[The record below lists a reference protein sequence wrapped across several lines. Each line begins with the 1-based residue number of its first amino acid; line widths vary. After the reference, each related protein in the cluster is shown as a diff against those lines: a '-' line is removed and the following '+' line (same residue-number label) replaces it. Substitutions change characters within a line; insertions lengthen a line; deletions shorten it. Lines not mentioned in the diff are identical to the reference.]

1 MNIGEIAEKLIR
13 KIKGEDEMGIELE
26 IEDLLSDEEEPDEGL
41 ESESAGG
48 WVQTIEDK
56 DDDDDDPSFGD
67 DPSNAAKGEEGE
79 ESGEWIQQDADKTD
93 LQAFGQGGS
102 DATNED
108 TLLTEL
114 KMDDEL
120 ADSEDHEILEYLE
133 DVSADELVK
142 EMRGVV
148 AELKR
153 GKK

>member
-1 MNIGEIAEKLIR
+1 M
-13 KIKGEDEMGIELE
+13 
-26 IEDLLSDEEEPDEGL
+26 
-41 ESESAGG
+41 
-48 WVQTIEDK
+48 QTIEDK
-56 DDDDDDPSFGD
+56 DDDDLSFED

-79 ESGEWIQQDADKTD
+79 ESDDWIQQDDDKTD

-102 DATNED
+102 DAANED

-133 DVSADELVK
+133 VVGADELVK

>member
-1 MNIGEIAEKLIR
+1 MNIGEITEKLIR

-41 ESESAGG
+41 ASESAGG
-48 WVQTIEDK
+48 WVQTI
-56 DDDDDDPSFGD
+56 DDADNEEPSFED
-67 DPSNAAKGEEGE
+67 DSSDSAKGEEGE
-79 ESGEWIQQDADKTD
+79 ESDEWIQQDDDKTD
-93 LQAFGQGGS
+93 LQAFGQGGV
-102 DATNED
+102 DTTED

-120 ADSEDHEILEYLE
+120 DDSEDHEILEYLE
-133 DVSADELVK
+133 ATSVDELVA
-142 EMRGVV
+142 ELRRTV

>member
-1 MNIGEIAEKLIR
+1 MNIGEITERLIR
-13 KIKGEDEMGIELE
+13 KIKGEDDLGIELE
-26 IEDLLSDEEEPDEGL
+26 IEDLLSDEEEPDEWL

-48 WVQTIEDK
+48 WVQTIKDK
-56 DDDDDDPSFGD
+56 DDDPSFED
-67 DPSNAAKGEEGE
+67 DLSNAAKGEEGE
-79 ESGEWIQQDADKTD
+79 EYGEGIQQDGDKTD

-102 DATNED
+102 DTTED

-120 ADSEDHEILEYLE
+120 ADSEDQEILEYLE
-133 DVSADELVK
+133 VVEVDELVA

>member
-13 KIKGEDEMGIELE
+13 KIKGEDELGIELE

-41 ESESAGG
+41 ESESIGG

-56 DDDDDDPSFGD
+56 DDDQSFED
-67 DPSNAAKGEEGE
+67 DPSNAAKGEDGE
-79 ESGEWIQQDADKTD
+79 EPDEGIQQDSDKTD

-102 DATNED
+102 GATTED

-120 ADSEDHEILEYLE
+120 AEQEDHEILEYLE
-133 DVSADELVK
+133 VVSADELVK

-153 GKK
+153 GQR

>member
-1 MNIGEIAEKLIR
+1 MNIGEITEKLIR

-41 ESESAGG
+41 ESESTGG

-56 DDDDDDPSFGD
+56 DDDDLSFED

-79 ESGEWIQQDADKTD
+79 ESDEWIRQDDDKTD
-93 LQAFGQGGS
+93 LQAFGSGGS
-102 DATNED
+102 DTTED

-120 ADSEDHEILEYLE
+120 ADHENHEILEYLE
-133 DVSADELVK
+133 VVGADELVA

-153 GKK
+153 GQR

>member
-1 MNIGEIAEKLIR
+1 MNIGEITEKLIR
-13 KIKGEDEMGIELE
+13 KMKGEDELGIELE

-48 WVQTIEDK
+48 WVQTI
-56 DDDDDDPSFGD
+56 DDADNEEPSFED
-67 DPSNAAKGEEGE
+67 DSSDSAKCEEGE
-79 ESGEWIQQDADKTD
+79 ESDEWIQQDDDKTD
-93 LQAFGQGGS
+93 LQAFGQGGV
-102 DATNED
+102 DTTED

-133 DVSADELVK
+133 VVGVDELVA
-142 EMRGVV
+142 ELRRTV

>member
-13 KIKGEDEMGIELE
+13 KIKGEDELGIELE

-41 ESESAGG
+41 EPESIGG

-56 DDDDDDPSFGD
+56 DDDQSFED

-79 ESGEWIQQDADKTD
+79 ESDEWIQQDDGKTD
-93 LQAFGQGGS
+93 LQAFGKGGS
-102 DATNED
+102 DATTED

-120 ADSEDHEILEYLE
+120 AEQEDHEILEYLE
-133 DVSADELVK
+133 VVEVDELVA

-153 GKK
+153 GQR

>member
-1 MNIGEIAEKLIR
+1 MNIGEIIERLIR
-13 KIKGEDEMGIELE
+13 KIKREDELGIELE
-26 IEDLLSDEEEPDEGL
+26 IEDLLSDEGEPDEGL

-56 DDDDDDPSFGD
+56 DDDDLSFED

-79 ESGEWIQQDADKTD
+79 ESDDWIQQDDDKTD

-102 DATNED
+102 DAANED

-133 DVSADELVK
+133 VVGADELVK

-148 AELKR
+148 GELKR

>member
-1 MNIGEIAEKLIR
+1 MSIGEITEKLIR
-13 KIKGEDEMGIELE
+13 KIKGDGGMDIELE
-26 IEDLLSDEEEPDEGL
+26 IEDLLSDEEEPDEEP

-48 WVQTIEDK
+48 WVQTIGDK
-56 DDDDDDPSFGD
+56 DDDDLSLEDDS
-67 DPSNAAKGEEGE
+67 SSAAKDEEGE
-79 ESGEWIQQDADKTD
+79 ESDEWIQQDDDKTD
-93 LQAFGQGGS
+93 LQAFGQGGT
-102 DATNED
+102 DTTED

-133 DVSADELVK
+133 VVEVDELVAD
-142 EMRGVV
+142 MRNTV

>member
-1 MNIGEIAEKLIR
+1 MNIGEIIEKLIR
-13 KIKGEDEMGIELE
+13 KIKGEDELGIELE
-26 IEDLLSDEEEPDEGL
+26 IEDLLSDEGEPDEGL

-56 DDDDDDPSFGD
+56 DDDDLSFED

-79 ESGEWIQQDADKTD
+79 ESDEWIQQDDDKTD

-102 DATNED
+102 DATTED

-120 ADSEDHEILEYLE
+120 AEQEDHEILEYLE
-133 DVSADELVK
+133 VVSADELVK

-153 GKK
+153 GQR

>member
-1 MNIGEIAEKLIR
+1 MNIGEITEKLIR
-13 KIKGEDEMGIELE
+13 KIKGEDDLGIELE
-26 IEDLLSDEEEPDEGL
+26 IEDLLSDEEEPDEWL
-41 ESESAGG
+41 ESESVGG

-56 DDDDDDPSFGD
+56 DDDDLSFED
-67 DPSNAAKGEEGE
+67 DPSNAAKGEECE
-79 ESGEWIQQDADKTD
+79 ESDEGIQPDADKTD

-102 DATNED
+102 GATDED
-108 TLLTEL
+108 TLLSEL

-133 DVSADELVK
+133 VVEVDELVA
-142 EMRGVV
+142 EMRSVV

>member
-13 KIKGEDEMGIELE
+13 KLKGEDEMGIELE

-48 WVQTIEDK
+48 WVQTIEDR
-56 DDDDDDPSFGD
+56 DDDDLSFED

-79 ESGEWIQQDADKTD
+79 KSDEWIQQEDDKTD

-102 DATNED
+102 DATSED
-108 TLLTEL
+108 TLLAEL

-120 ADSEDHEILEYLE
+120 ADQEGHEILEYLE
-133 DVSADELVK
+133 DVTAEELVRD
-142 EMRGVV
+142 MNNLLR
-148 AELKR
+148 ELR
-153 GKK
+153 RRNA

>member
-1 MNIGEIAEKLIR
+1 MNIVEIAEKLIR
-13 KIKGEDEMGIELE
+13 KIKGEDEIGIELE
-26 IEDLLSDEEEPDEGL
+26 IEDMLSDEEEPDEGL
-41 ESESAGG
+41 ASESAGG
-48 WVQTIEDK
+48 WVQTIEDT
-56 DDDDDDPSFGD
+56 DDDDLSFED
-67 DPSNAAKGEEGE
+67 DPSNATKGEEGE
-79 ESGEWIQQDADKTD
+79 ESDERIQQDDNKTD

-102 DATNED
+102 DTTED

-133 DVSADELVK
+133 LVEVDDLVG

-153 GKK
+153 GNK

>member
-13 KIKGEDEMGIELE
+13 KIKGEDEVGIELE

-56 DDDDDDPSFGD
+56 DDDGDDLSFED

-79 ESGEWIQQDADKTD
+79 KSDEWIQQDDDKTD
-93 LQAFGQGGS
+93 LQAFEQGSS
-102 DATNED
+102 DATSEA
-108 TLLTEL
+108 TLLAEL

-120 ADSEDHEILEYLE
+120 ADQEGHEILEYLE
-133 DVSADELVK
+133 DVTAEELVRD
-142 EMRGVV
+142 MNDLLR
-148 AELKR
+148 ELR
-153 GKK
+153 RRNA

>member
-1 MNIGEIAEKLIR
+1 MNIGEIIERLIR
-13 KIKGEDEMGIELE
+13 KIKGEDELGIELE

-56 DDDDDDPSFGD
+56 DDDLSFED
-67 DPSNAAKGEEGE
+67 DPSNAAKGEECE
-79 ESGEWIQQDADKTD
+79 ESDDWIQQDDDKTD

-102 DATNED
+102 DAANED

-133 DVSADELVK
+133 VVGADELVK

>member
-1 MNIGEIAEKLIR
+1 MNIGEIIERLIR
-13 KIKGEDEMGIELE
+13 KIKGEDELGIELE
-26 IEDLLSDEEEPDEGL
+26 IEDLLSDEEEPDEWL

-56 DDDDDDPSFGD
+56 DDDPSSEDG
-67 DPSNAAKGEEGE
+67 PSNAAKGGEGE
-79 ESGEWIQQDADKTD
+79 ESDEGIQQDGDKTD

-102 DATNED
+102 DTTED

-114 KMDDEL
+114 KMDDDL

-133 DVSADELVK
+133 VVRVDELVA

-153 GKK
+153 GQK